1 MPRLRAKGARSD
13 RQGPG
18 DVFRRRQ
25 KAVHA
30 HGQLPPKLCGVA
42 HLPRDGT
49 GRAKDGTT
57 AAVRGRS
64 LDAAEGEADH
74 QPSRDTPITTR
85 TRASIFAP
93 EGFGSRNLLGTRAI
107 LFSRASATCIMSR
120 KKRAASSSHRW
131 AATTRARLQ

>member
-1 MPRLRAKGARSD
+1 MPRLRAKVARSD

-18 DVFRRRQ
+18 DVFLRRQ

-30 HGQLPPKLCGVA
+30 HGQLPPKLGGVA
-42 HLPRDGT
+42 QLPRDGA
-49 GRAKDGTT
+49 GCEKD
-57 AAVRGRS
+57 AARRSVRGGS

-107 LFSRASATCIMSR
+107 LFSRASATRIMSR

-131 AATTRARLQ
+131 ATTRARLQ

>member
-1 MPRLRAKGARSD
+1 MPRLRAKVARSD

-18 DVFRRRQ
+18 DVFLRRQ

-42 HLPRDGT
+42 HLPRDGA
-49 GRAKDGTT
+49 GCEKD
-57 AAVRGRS
+57 AARRSVRGGS

-93 EGFGSRNLLGTRAI
+93 EGFGSRNLLEPI
-107 LFSRASATCIMSR
+107 SKSPEEDNEASELYEA
-120 KKRAASSSHRW
+120 KEV
-131 AATTRARLQ
+131 